1 MTTDAGNRIA
11 KKADVYTAEDGSGIY
26 VLSGELDGLSKSN
39 DSLYIGDAPQES
51 KRDVSEL
58 LKLDT
63 FQGMTDAEI
72 QSLIDYYVNLA
83 KSDDEVTAVKAAA
96 QSMAETANTAVANA
110 MTDAQTVLDTI
121 INSATNYQ
129 GVKPTSVDGFLTS
142 ISEV

>member
-26 VLSGELDGLSKSN
+26 VLNGEVDGLSKSN

-83 KSDDEVTAVKAAA
+83 KSDDEATAVKAAA

>member
-26 VLSGELDGLSKSN
+26 VLNGEVDGLSKSN
-39 DSLYIGDAPQES
+39 DSLYIGDAQQES

>member
-11 KKADVYTAEDGSGIY
+11 KKADVYTAEDGSGVY
-26 VLSGELDGLSKSN
+26 VLNGEVDGLSKSN

-83 KSDDEVTAVKAAA
+83 KSDDEATAVKAAA

>member
-26 VLSGELDGLSKSN
+26 VLNGEVDGLSKSN
-39 DSLYIGDAPQES
+39 DSLYIGDAQQES

-83 KSDDEVTAVKAAA
+83 KSDDEATAVKAAA

>member
-11 KKADVYTAEDGSGIY
+11 KKADVYTTEDGSGVY
-26 VLSGELDGLSKSN
+26 VLSGEVDGLSKNN
-39 DSLYIGDAPQES
+39 DSLYIEDALQES

-83 KSDDEVTAVKAAA
+83 KSDDEATAVKAAA

>member
-26 VLSGELDGLSKSN
+26 VLNGEVDGLSKSN

>member
-11 KKADVYTAEDGSGIY
+11 KKSDVYTAEDGSGIY
-26 VLSGELDGLSKSN
+26 VLNGEVDGLSKSN

-83 KSDDEVTAVKAAA
+83 KSDDEATAVKAAA

>member
-1 MTTDAGNRIA
+1 MTTDTGNRIA
-11 KKADVYTAEDGSGIY
+11 KKADVYTAEGGSGVYI
-26 VLSGELDGLSKSN
+26 LSGEVDGLSKSN

-83 KSDDEVTAVKAAA
+83 KSDDEATAVKAAA

>member
-11 KKADVYTAEDGSGIY
+11 KKADVYTAEDGSGLY
-26 VLSGELDGLSKSN
+26 VLNGEVDGLSKSN

-83 KSDDEVTAVKAAA
+83 KSDDEATAVKAAA

>member
-11 KKADVYTAEDGSGIY
+11 KKADVYTVEDGSGIY
-26 VLSGELDGLSKSN
+26 VLNGEVDGLSKSN

-83 KSDDEVTAVKAAA
+83 KSDDEATAVKAAA

-121 INSATNYQ
+121 INSVTNYQ

>member
-11 KKADVYTAEDGSGIY
+11 KKADVYTAEDGSGVY
-26 VLSGELDGLSKSN
+26 VLSGEVDGLSKSN

-83 KSDDEVTAVKAAA
+83 KSDDEATAVKAAA

-121 INSATNYQ
+121 INSVTNYQ

>member
-26 VLSGELDGLSKSN
+26 VLNGEVDGLSKSN
-39 DSLYIGDAPQES
+39 DSLYIRDAPQES

-83 KSDDEVTAVKAAA
+83 KSDDEATAVKAAA

>member
-26 VLSGELDGLSKSN
+26 VLNGEVDGLSKSN
-39 DSLYIGDAPQES
+39 DSLYIGDASQES

-83 KSDDEVTAVKAAA
+83 KSDDEATAVKAAA